1 MDAMSLQ
8 GYLAGVADSDLFGCL
23 ALLSLVLLLTAS
35 HRAARNSRLHRAL
48 TLSVLAAVVAIHGL
62 GSWYGNLRPA

>member
-1 MDAMSLQ
+1 MDVMNFQS
-8 GYLAGVADSDLFGCL
+8 YLVLVADSDLFGCL

-35 HRAARNSRLHRAL
+35 HRAARNSRIHRAL

>member
-1 MDAMSLQ
+1 MHAMSLQ
-8 GYLAGVADSDLFGCL
+8 GYLASVADSDLFGCL
-23 ALLSLVLLLTAS
+23 ALLSFVLLLTAS

>member
-1 MDAMSLQ
+1 MSLQ

-23 ALLSLVLLLTAS
+23 AILSLVLLLTAS
-35 HRAARNSRLHRAL
+35 HRAARHSRLHRAL
-48 TLSVLAAVVAIHGL
+48 TLSVLAAVVAIHGF